1 MGIMMKMLP
10 EHKALGRSAVAKH
23 GRSLKA
29 GKSPVPNEK
38 NIRKSMAYN
47 RGEGGIPPLLTA
59 EQEAQHIVNAARRGV
74 MGLLDYCEV
83 DRALLSPCLS
93 LRHQAPKH
101 PERVKTLGSALVF
114 FNGYSVCLKR
124 SGIGVLAAAICLIGL
139 PAA

>member
-1 MGIMMKMLP
+1 MGIMMKMLL
-10 EHKALGRSAVAKH
+10 EHKALGRSAVVKH

-38 NIRKSMAYN
+38 LSEVEKE

-59 EQEAQHIVNAARRGV
+59 EQEAQHIVNAARRAT

-83 DRALLSPCLS
+83 DRALLRPCLS

-101 PERVKTLGSALVF
+101 PERVKTLGSALRW
-114 FNGYSVCLKR
+114 SRWWKVCLKR
-124 SGIGVLAAAICLIGL
+124 NGIGVLAAAICLIGL